1 MHWCDWHVQSA
12 NNITGWRDKKKK
24 MQNNQIRRMFRHLC
38 GWRERFNFEIE
49 RPTQIEL
56 ALRSDGER
64 KLTRILC
71 VIAGWFHQDQII
83 VGGLMTISG
92 QSKKRA
98 ASPASCSTF
107 QPLPLF
113 INIPRLFL
121 FLSISLSLSLFSF
134 FSCVALLQTMA
145 KTGWHDSL
153 HYTAKHGDEQST
165 LVLPLAS
172 LPLSFP
178 V

>member
-1 MHWCDWHVQSA
+1 
-12 NNITGWRDKKKK
+12 
-24 MQNNQIRRMFRHLC
+24 MQNNQIRRMFRHVC
-38 GWRERFNFEIE
+38 GWRERFKFEIE
-49 RPTQIEL
+49 RPAQIEL
-56 ALRSDGER
+56 AIRSDGER
-64 KLTRILC
+64 KLTRVLC
-71 VIAGWFHQDQII
+71 VIAGWFHQNQII

-113 INIPRLFL
+113 INIPRLSS
-121 FLSISLSLSLFSF
+121 LSFSFFLSLSSRCF
-134 FSCVALLQTMA
+134 FLSCVALLQTMA

-172 LPLSFP
+172 SPLSFP